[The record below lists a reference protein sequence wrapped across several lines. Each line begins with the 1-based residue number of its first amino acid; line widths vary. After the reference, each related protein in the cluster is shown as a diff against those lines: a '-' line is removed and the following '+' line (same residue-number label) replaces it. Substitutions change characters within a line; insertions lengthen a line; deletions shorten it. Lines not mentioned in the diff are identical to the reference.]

1 MILEELR
8 TIIADQ
14 TGLSPDEIKPES
26 NIIKDLGC
34 DSLDIVEMLMTVEEK
49 YNITVDDSE
58 VADMATIAD
67 VVRFIEAKIA

>member
-8 TIIADQ
+8 NIIADQ

-26 NIIKDLGC
+26 DIIKDLGC

-58 VADMATIAD
+58 VSDMATIAD
-67 VVRFIEAKIA
+67 VVRFIEAKVA

>member
-58 VADMATIAD
+58 VSDMATIAD
-67 VVRFIEAKIA
+67 VVRFIEAKVA